1 CSDYCSSQQQGVGGM
16 LGCCTP
22 GANRLDASAAFY
34 EPIAQFFGHGRV
46 LSTHRTTT
54 RGTPGPGALF
64 GLITPYDGQPAT
76 VGNGTMFGFATDSD
90 AKVDRIYAHALANGG
105 SCEGAPG
112 ERPPQFY
119 GAYFRDPAGNKL
131 VAFH

>member
-1 CSDYCSSQQQGVGGM
+1 M
-16 LGCCTP
+16 LGYCTL
-22 GANRLDASAAFY
+22 GTNNLEASAAFY
-34 EPIAQFFGHGRV
+34 EPIAQILGHGRV
-46 LSTHRTTT
+46 METDRTIMW
-54 RGTPGPGALF
+54 GSPGQGALF
-64 GLITPYDGQPAT
+64 CLITPYDGQPAT

-131 VAFH
+131 VAFHFREDAA